1 MTFFR
6 HLMDVTSMMRLPR
19 SERKI
24 IFYSEGK
31 SYWVHLEGIL
41 KEFLRQSNIPVCY
54 VTSGKDDPGLH
65 YKHPNLRSYKIDEG
79 GCRNWLFKNI
89 DTDLMVMT
97 MPDIETY
104 QVKRSKY
111 PVHYV
116 YVQHSIVSLHMI
128 YRKSAFDHFDTVFCA
143 GPHQVKEIRAIE
155 EKYRLPAKRVIEHGY
170 GRLDAIIENRKISKA
185 QPPNNPKKILIAPS
199 WGEHSLVETIG
210 NQVVSH
216 LLENKFHVILR
227 PHPQTIKYAKVQIK
241 EILERHKNNSNFELE
256 VNIACQDSL
265 HQSDLMI
272 SDWSGAA
279 LDYSFGL
286 GKPVLFID
294 VPRKVNNPEYEL
306 LDIIPF
312 EIWIRDNI
320 GKTHSAEKLDSLS
333 DSVNEILSND
343 TYADIDSIAQQNI
356 FNIGKSAQVGAK
368 YLAQFLKGSDC

>member
-6 HLMDVTSMMRLPR
+6 HLMDVTSMMGLPR

-65 YKHPNLRSYKIDEG
+65 YKHPNLRSFKIDEG

-155 EKYRLPAKRVIEHGY
+155 EKYQLPEKTIIEHGY

-320 GKTHSAEKLDSLS
+320 GKTHSAKKLDSLS
-333 DSVNEILSND
+333 DSVNELLSND
-343 TYADIDSIAQQNI
+343 TYADIDSITRKNV

-368 YLAQFLKGSDC
+368 YLEQLLKSSDC